1 MFNDKK
7 YNPKTIMALLKLILS
22 VRNDLSKEEKESV
35 IKLAEQIILNNAKQ
49 NYEDKQIFPIQDYK
63 RRN

>member
-1 MFNDKK
+1 MSDTKK
-7 YNPKTIMALLKLILS
+7 YNPKTIMTLLKLMLS

-35 IKLAEQIILNNAKQ
+35 ARLAKQ
-49 NYEDKQIFPIQDYK
+49 LIYNNSKQDYEDKQIFPFTDYK

>member
-1 MFNDKK
+1 MSNDRK
-7 YNPKTIMALLKLILS
+7 YNPETVILMLKLILS

-35 IKLAEQIILNNAKQ
+35 IKLAEQIILNNKKQ
-49 NYEDKQIFPIQDYK
+49 DYEDKQIFPIEDHK